1 MSLLQLLPA
10 GLSALVLGAHFLR
23 AGNLGLLLASLALI
37 ALMFV
42 RRPWAARI
50 IQVGLLL
57 GALEWLRA
65 LIVLVTLRM
74 QTGEPFTRL
83 AIILGSVAVVSVAST
98 LLSRTRRL
106 RQRFGF
112 TAAPTRPCT

>member
-98 LLSRTRRL
+98 LLFRTRRL